1 MRSATHIETAAAQLG
16 RRGGAAGKGSPARKA
31 AAIKAAHVRWGH
43 AIYDESSEDMQFKCH
58 ACGATNKINIGKA
71 LGSRKSAAKTRA
83 ARENAQ
89 KGGRPSQ
96 WDDSI
101 RAKAVDML
109 MSSGKT
115 AVEISS
121 ELGIPPWTLSRWKVA
136 HLKQAEIVTP
146 KLPPPPVARDA
157 SFRKAARAGAGPKPT
172 DR

>member
-31 AAIKAAHVRWGH
+31 AAIKAANVRWGH
-43 AIYDESSEDMQFKCH
+43 AIYDESDMQFKCH
-58 ACGATNKINIGKA
+58 KCGAVNKINIGQV

-96 WDDSI
+96 WEDSM
-101 RAKAVDML
+101 RTKAVDML
-109 MSSGKT
+109 MNSGKT

-121 ELGIPPWTLSRWKVA
+121 ELGIPPWTLSRWKVT
-136 HLKQAEIVTP
+136 HLKTAPIVTP
-146 KLPPPPVARDA
+146 KLPPPPVARSA
-157 SFRKAARAGAGPKPT
+157 SRKAARAAVEPKST
-172 DR
+172 GRQ